1 MQHRATLEIG
11 GRELSIETGRL
22 AKQADGAVLVRYGDT
37 VVLVTAC
44 AAREPKDVDFLPL
57 TVDYKEYTYAAGRF
71 PGGFFKREGRPTE
84 KEILTSR
91 CIDRPIRPLFPEGY
105 NCETQVIAFVVSA
118 DGENE
123 PDVLSMLGASSALYF
138 SDIPFHKP
146 IAGVRIGLIDG
157 ALTVNPRIPD
167 MERTTLNLVVVGSED
182 ALVMVECSCKEI
194 GESRMLEALDMA
206 HGEIRRLIG
215 LQKEIHA
222 KIQPVKRVVEPPVYP
237 EDLMA
242 EVRGK
247 YGDAILAAIR
257 TPGKL
262 NSERR
267 VKELKKEIIESY
279 PEEDE
284 AQRKLVK
291 RVFDRLKEEIFRKDL
306 LENRRRT
313 DDRAFDQIRP
323 LDMELSF
330 IPRTHGSAL
339 FTRGETQSLV
349 TVTLGTSGDS
359 QVMET
364 LDGESSKTFMVH
376 YNFPPFSVGEVA
388 FLRGPGRREIGHGA
402 LAEKALRAV
411 IPPTDVF
418 PYTIRVV
425 SDILESNGSSSQA
438 TICGGSLALMDAGV
452 PITKAVAGVAMG
464 LVLEGD
470 RHAILTDIAGFEDHY
485 GDMDFKVAG
494 TRDGITA
501 LQMDIKIE
509 GITPAIMKEALEQ
522 ALRGRLFLL
531 DKMDAVIDKPRSEL
545 SSTAPRYYTMTI
557 SDYKIKDLIGP
568 GGKTIKSIVEATK
581 AKIDIENDGTVKIF
595 ASDEK
600 AAEDARRRINDI
612 CAEAEVGKVYTGKVT
627 RLEAY
632 GAFVEILPGTDGLM
646 HISEVSHR
654 RTPDIHDVLKL
665 GDEIQ
670 VKVIGIEP
678 PNKVK
683 LSMKA
688 LQEPPEGMSV
698 EEDRDGDRPPRR
710 HHDRPRGDRG
720 DRGDRGHGGHRR

>member
-1 MQHRATLEIG
+1 MQHRAALEIG

-237 EDLMA
+237 EDLMS

-247 YGDAILAAIR
+247 YGEAILEAIR

-267 VKELKKEIIESY
+267 VKELKKEIVETF
-279 PEEDE
+279 PEDDE
-284 AQRKLVK
+284 ARRKLVK

-452 PITKAVAGVAMG
+452 PISKAVAGVAMG

-531 DKMDAVIDKPRSEL
+531 DKMDAVIDKPRPEL

-688 LQEPPEGMSV
+688 LQEPPEGMSA
-698 EEDRDGDRPPRR
+698 EEDRGGDHPPRR

>member
-1 MQHRATLEIG
+1 MQHRASLEIG

-22 AKQADGAVLVRYGDT
+22 AKQADGAALVRYGDT

-182 ALVMVECSCKEI
+182 AIVMVECSCKEI
-194 GESRMLEALDMA
+194 AEGQMLEALDLA

-222 KIQPVKRVVEPPVYP
+222 KLQPVKRVVEPPVYP
-237 EDLMA
+237 EDLMS

-247 YGDAILAAIR
+247 YGEAILAAIR

-267 VKELKKEIIESY
+267 VKELKKEIVESY

-284 AQRKLVK
+284 ARRKLVK

-411 IPPTDVF
+411 IPPTEVF

-452 PITKAVAGVAMG
+452 PISKAVAGVAMG

-470 RHAILTDIAGFEDHY
+470 KHAILTDIAGFEDHY

-531 DKMDAVIDKPRSEL
+531 DKMDAVIDKPRPEL

-688 LQEPPEGMSV
+688 LQEPPEGMSP
-698 EEDRDGDRPPRR
+698 EEERHDDRPPRR